1 MTSKEQE
8 LAVWITDFTEAKV
21 AVMNIGL
28 LFEKLYDER
37 IEVITKLQ
45 ILIGDYSEINKELES
60 FQTLSQDLLDYSN
73 SLTKAKDATI
83 QVGRNQ
89 LNTLQAQIQTRL
101 KVLEQLKGFKSPMLE
116 EKWNAVEENMM
127 PFYSFF
133 DTFLTRFA
141 LKLELQQADFARTI
155 ADIFRKAHIND
166 SIPTID
172 EVRKVWFSQFESVM
186 LAVEAMK
193 HIEPHVSETYARL
206 KKQDASP
213 SYIQP
218 FQKLSQTFSKEA
230 RDPEFSDSRKG
241 FFYKYG
247 YAPPN
252 PERQPEYKVA
262 AYDFEATDPSDLSFK
277 KGDKL
282 IILDRGDDPNWWL
295 AQLNGSEGLVPF
307 NYLVDEHDINA
318 DDDDVYHAE
327 NEGYANERAYD
338 SDDQKDPEVAND
350 PDASEPDSNDKGA
363 PKETDAPKGHSGPV
377 GVVDPSN
384 QDNGDVISTNESP
397 ELPEHMNNDGGP
409 VAPRLPKRPTSHVE
423 IVEDHGKTPN
433 ISDSQDSAG
442 SSRPESDESELPPKM
457 PARPGAHAHPVKPST
472 PAPVPQETVDETKE
486 VSSSSL
492 ISTANEDIKAKS
504 TEIESSNSKLE
515 TMAENKSLVD
525 KDKNSESKNIDDSS
539 HTESLVDE
547 DINKT
552 QSPTVFNA
560 EVGIKDADNTKTDPP
575 TTETSDSNQN
585 NAADDDDGLL

>member
-60 FQTLSQDLLDYSN
+60 FQTLSQDLLGYSN

-89 LNTLQAQIQTRL
+89 FNTLQAQIQTRL

-193 HIEPHVSETYARL
+193 HIEPNVSETYTRL

-213 SYIQP
+213 S
-218 FQKLSQTFSKEA
+218 
-230 RDPEFSDSRKG
+230 
-241 FFYKYG
+241 
-247 YAPPN
+247 
-252 PERQPEYKVA
+252 
-262 AYDFEATDPSDLSFK
+262 
-277 KGDKL
+277 
-282 IILDRGDDPNWWL
+282 
-295 AQLNGSEGLVPF
+295 
-307 NYLVDEHDINA
+307 
-318 DDDDVYHAE
+318 
-327 NEGYANERAYD
+327 
-338 SDDQKDPEVAND
+338 
-350 PDASEPDSNDKGA
+350 
-363 PKETDAPKGHSGPV
+363 
-377 GVVDPSN
+377 
-384 QDNGDVISTNESP
+384 
-397 ELPEHMNNDGGP
+397 
-409 VAPRLPKRPTSHVE
+409 
-423 IVEDHGKTPN
+423 
-433 ISDSQDSAG
+433 
-442 SSRPESDESELPPKM
+442 
-457 PARPGAHAHPVKPST
+457 
-472 PAPVPQETVDETKE
+472 
-486 VSSSSL
+486 
-492 ISTANEDIKAKS
+492 
-504 TEIESSNSKLE
+504 
-515 TMAENKSLVD
+515 
-525 KDKNSESKNIDDSS
+525 
-539 HTESLVDE
+539 
-547 DINKT
+547 
-552 QSPTVFNA
+552 
-560 EVGIKDADNTKTDPP
+560 
-575 TTETSDSNQN
+575 
-585 NAADDDDGLL
+585 